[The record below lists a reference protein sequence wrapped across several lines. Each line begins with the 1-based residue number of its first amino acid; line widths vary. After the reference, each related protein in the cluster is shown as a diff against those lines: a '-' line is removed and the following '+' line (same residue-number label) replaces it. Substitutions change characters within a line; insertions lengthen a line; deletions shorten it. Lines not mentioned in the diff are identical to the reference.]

1 MGRLLWHSGATL
13 KRKDWTHEDSHTL
26 ARMAAAGY
34 TDDEIAAH
42 TGHCRETVRRQ
53 RKDRQID
60 PCHRVHWTIRSR
72 RLRIIRAGSRGR
84 QQCCA

>member
-1 MGRLLWHSGATL
+1 M
-13 KRKDWTHEDSHTL
+13 KRKDWTDEDTHTL

-34 TDDEIAAH
+34 SDSEIAAH

-60 PCHRVHWTIRSR
+60 PCHRIHWTIRSR
-72 RLRIIRAGSRGR
+72 RLRITRAGKCGR